1 MILSTF
7 LWLPFVAA
15 LLIMVLPTQNTKV
28 FRWVAQATGLLLLLL
43 GGYITLSGS
52 QMLGSLADGGFLF
65 VEDYAWMPELGIS
78 YKLGVDGLSLP
89 MVFLS
94 GLISFSSLFLSHKIN
109 TRPREFYALALVA
122 ICGVIG
128 TFITVDLFFFILFYE
143 MASIPMF
150 FLVGIWGSDKSG
162 DGRRIT
168 KNGAATKLLIYLQLG
183 GGFVL
188 LGLMGLYFL
197 AGMSGVNSFDLV
209 DLRQVTYTPGWQ
221 RVLFC
226 FLFIGFGI
234 ESGLFPLH
242 TWLPDG
248 HSCAPTPLS
257 MLLAGV
263 LLKMGG
269 YGILRFCFD
278 LLPVGARSLMPI
290 FAVFGLINLIY
301 GGLCALR
308 QTDIKV
314 MIAYSSVSHMGM
326 VYLGLACINSGT
338 EQGALYGISGAIFQ
352 MFSHGVITALLFGV
366 AGTIYEVTHARD
378 FRKWGGI
385 AGIAPK
391 FAIFYIIGALASL
404 GLPGFTGFPSEL
416 SVFLGLFQTNR
427 LICCLAIFG
436 LILTTTYLL
445 RSVQYG
451 FYGPLNPKLLEM
463 RDADPVETM
472 VFSTLAITT
481 LVFGLY
487 PDPLVRL
494 FQSTAQAI
502 AGGMTL

>member
-7 LWLPFVAA
+7 LWLPLLAA
-15 LLIMVLPTQNTKV
+15 ILILLVPGSNNKISRYIAV
-28 FRWVAQATGLLLLLL
+28 ATGFILL
-43 GGYITLSGS
+43 GLSAYITMNGAQLIPSAGP
-52 QMLGSLADGGFLF
+52 DGFVF
-65 VEDYAWMPELGIS
+65 VEDYPWMTELGIS
-78 YKLGVDGLSLP
+78 YKIGVDGLSLP
-89 MVFLS
+89 MVLLC
-94 GLISFSSLFLSHKIN
+94 GLIACTSLMLSHRIN
-109 TRPREFYALALVA
+109 TRQKEFYALALVS

-128 TFITVDLFFFILFYE
+128 TFLAIDMFFFILFYE
-143 MASIPMF
+143 LASIPMF

-183 GGFVL
+183 GGVVL

-197 AGMSGVNSFDLV
+197 AGGNTFDLIE
-209 DLRQVTYTPGWQ
+209 LREVPFSPGWQ
-221 RVLFC
+221 RVLFGI
-226 FLFIGFGI
+226 LFVGFGI
-234 ESGLFPLH
+234 ESGLFPVH

-269 YGILRFCFD
+269 YGILRFAFD
-278 LLPVGARSLMPI
+278 LLPTGARDLMPAFAI
-290 FAVFGLINLIY
+290 FGVINLIY
-301 GGLCALR
+301 GGFCALR

-326 VYLGLACINSGT
+326 VYLGLACINSGN
-338 EQGALYGISGAIFQ
+338 ESGALYGLSGAIFQ

-385 AGIAPK
+385 AAKSPK
-391 FAIFYIIGALASL
+391 FAIFFIVGAMASL

-416 SVFLGLFQTNR
+416 SVFMGLFQTNTT
-427 LICCLAIFG
+427 LCIIAIFG

-445 RSVQYG
+445 RAVQYG

-463 RDADPVETM
+463 RDADSTETF
-472 VFSTLAITT
+472 VFSLLALTS
-481 LVFGLY
+481 LCFGVY
-487 PDPLVRL
+487 PEPLVSL
-494 FQSTAQAI
+494 FQSFVQHLVGGTAF
-502 AGGMTL
+502 

>member
-1 MILSTF
+1 MLLSTF

-15 LLIMVLPTQNTKV
+15 LLIMLLPQKAART
-28 FRWVAQATGLLLLLL
+28 VASIAALAMLVQAF
-43 GGYITLSGS
+43 YITVFGAELLPSA
-52 QMLGSLADGGFLF
+52 QGGFLF
-65 VEDYAWMPELGIS
+65 LENREWFPALGVD

-89 MVFLS
+89 MVLLT
-94 GLISFSSLFLSHKIN
+94 GIISCTSLLLSHRIK
-109 TRPREFYALALVA
+109 TRQKEFYALALTS

-128 TFITVDLFFFILFYE
+128 TFLALDLVFFILFYE

-168 KNGAATKLLIYLQLG
+168 RNSAATKLLLYLQLG
-183 GGFVL
+183 GGLVLIGL
-188 LGLMGLYFL
+188 LGMGYI
-197 AGMSGVNSFDLV
+197 GGSFDIEV
-209 DLRQVTYTPGWQ
+209 LRQTTISHGWQ
-221 RVLFC
+221 RILFALL
-226 FLFIGFGI
+226 FLGFGI

-269 YGILRFCFD
+269 YGILRFAFF
-278 LLPVGARSLMPI
+278 LLPHGAKELMPY
-290 FAVFGLINLIY
+290 FAVLGLINLIW

-326 VYLGLACINSGT
+326 VYLGMACINAGNK
-338 EQGALYGISGAIFQ
+338 EAALYGLTGAAFQ
-352 MFSHGVITALLFGV
+352 MFSHGIITALLFGV
-366 AGTIYEVTHARD
+366 AGTVYEVTHARD
-378 FRKWGGI
+378 YRKWGGI
-385 AGIAPK
+385 AGKAPR
-391 FAIFYIIGALASL
+391 FAIFYIVGALASL

-416 SVFLGLFQTNR
+416 SVFIGLFQTNKA
-427 LICCLAIFG
+427 ICSIAIFG
-436 LILTTTYLL
+436 LILTTIYLL

-463 RDADPVETM
+463 RDADLTESL
-472 VFSTLAITT
+472 VFAILALTTLAYGI
-481 LVFGLY
+481 Y
-487 PDPLVRL
+487 PDLITSI
-494 FQSTAQAI
+494 FQPTLSLLT
-502 AGGMTL
+502 GGGS

>member
-1 MILSTF
+1 MILSVF
-7 LWLPFVAA
+7 LWLPLIAALIIIAVPGGPKFSRSVAVAA
-15 LLIMVLPTQNTKV
+15 GIGMLVL
-28 FRWVAQATGLLLLLL
+28 A
-43 GGYITLSGS
+43 GYITTEGS
-52 QMLGSLADGGFLF
+52 RHLASLAHGSFLF
-65 VEDYAWMPELGIS
+65 LEDRPWLVDLGIS

-89 MVFLS
+89 MVLLS
-94 GLISFSSLFLSHKIN
+94 GLIAFASLMLSHNIK
-109 TRPREFYALALVA
+109 TRQREFYALSLVA

-128 TFITVDLFFFILFYE
+128 TFLALDLFFFILFYE

-162 DGRRIT
+162 GGRSIT
-168 KNGAATKLLIYLQLG
+168 RNGAATKLLIYLQLG
-183 GGFVL
+183 GGLVL

-197 AGMSGVNSFDLV
+197 AAASGVTSFDLV
-209 DLRQVTYTPGWQ
+209 DLRQVNYSPGWQ
-221 RVLFC
+221 RVLFA

-234 ESGLFPLH
+234 ESGLFPFH

-269 YGILRFCFD
+269 YGILRFAFD
-278 LLPVGARSLMPI
+278 LLPQGARDLMPV

-326 VYLGLACINSGT
+326 VFLGLACINAGSK
-338 EQGALYGISGAIFQ
+338 EGAMFGLSGAMFQ
-352 MFSHGVITALLFGV
+352 MFSHGIITALLFGV
-366 AGTIYEVTHARD
+366 AGTVYEVTHARD

-385 AGIAPK
+385 AAKAPR
-391 FAIFYIIGALASL
+391 FAIFFIVGALASL

-416 SVFLGLFQTNR
+416 SVFLGFFQTNKT
-427 LICCLAIFG
+427 LCIVAIFS
-436 LILTTTYLL
+436 LIITTTYLL
-445 RSVQYG
+445 RAVQYG
-451 FYGPLNPKLLEM
+451 FYGPLNPKLLNM
-463 RDADPVETM
+463 RDADRTETM
-472 VFSTLAITT
+472 VFATLALTS
-481 LVFGLY
+481 LVFGCY
-487 PDPLVRL
+487 PEPLVAL
-494 FQSTAQAI
+494 FQTSVELLV
-502 AGGMTL
+502 GG

>member
-1 MILSTF
+1 MILSVF
-7 LWLPFVAA
+7 LWLPLVAA
-15 LLIMVLPTQNTKV
+15 LMIILVPGSARYYRSIAVAAAIGMLVL
-28 FRWVAQATGLLLLLL
+28 A
-43 GGYITLSGS
+43 GYITTEGAQQLGGLAKGS
-52 QMLGSLADGGFLF
+52 FLF
-65 VEDYAWMPELGIS
+65 LEDRPWVPDLGIS

-89 MVFLS
+89 MVLLS
-94 GLISFSSLFLSHKIN
+94 GLIAFASLMLSQNIK
-109 TRPREFYALALVA
+109 TRQREFYALALVA

-128 TFITVDLFFFILFYE
+128 TFVTLDMFFFILFYE

-162 DGRRIT
+162 SGRTIT
-168 KNGAATKLLIYLQLG
+168 RNGAATKLLIYLQLG
-183 GGFVL
+183 GSFVL

-197 AGMSGVNSFDLV
+197 AAMGGVNSFDLV
-209 DLRQVTYTPGWQ
+209 DLRQVNYSPGWQ
-221 RVLFC
+221 RVLFA

-269 YGILRFCFD
+269 YGILRFAFE
-278 LLPVGARSLMPI
+278 LLPQGARDLMPA
-290 FAVFGLINLIY
+290 FAILGLINLIY

-326 VYLGLACINSGT
+326 VFLGLACINSPT
-338 EQGALYGISGAIFQ
+338 KEGALYGLSGAVFQ

-366 AGTIYEVTHARD
+366 AGTVYEVTHARD

-385 AGIAPK
+385 AAKAPR
-391 FAIFYIIGALASL
+391 FAVFFIVGALASL

-416 SVFLGLFQTNR
+416 SVFLGLFQTNKT
-427 LICCLAIFG
+427 LCIIAIFG

-445 RSVQYG
+445 RAVQYG
-451 FYGPLNPKLLEM
+451 FYGPLNPALLNM
-463 RDADPVETM
+463 RDADKTETM
-472 VFSTLAITT
+472 VFATLALATLTFGCYPEPLVTLFQTSIET
-481 LVFGLY
+481 LVG
-487 PDPLVRL
+487 
-494 FQSTAQAI
+494 I
-502 AGGMTL
+502 

>member
-1 MILSTF
+1 MILSAF
-7 LWLPFVAA
+7 LWLPLVAA
-15 LLIMVLPTQNTKV
+15 FLIMLLPNNSKAV
-28 FRWVAQATGLLLLLL
+28 RHIAVATGFAMLVMS
-43 GGYITLSGS
+43 GYITLVGA
-52 QMLGSLADGGFLF
+52 QQLGTDAVQDGFLF
-65 VEDYAWMPELGIS
+65 MVDKPWFGDLGIS

-94 GLISFSSLFLSHKIN
+94 GLIACSSLLLSHRIKS
-109 TRPREFYALALVA
+109 REKEFYALALVA
-122 ICGVIG
+122 ICGVVG
-128 TFITVDLFFFILFYE
+128 TFVAIDLFFFILFYE
-143 MASIPMF
+143 LASIPMF
-150 FLVGIWGSDKSG
+150 FLVGMWGSDKSG

-168 KNGAATKLLIYLQLG
+168 RNGAATKLLLYLQLG

-197 AGMSGVNSFDLV
+197 AGINSFDLV
-209 DLRQVTYTPGWQ
+209 QLREVTFSLGWQ
-221 RVLFC
+221 RILFA

-234 ESGLFPLH
+234 ESGLFPVH

-269 YGILRFCFD
+269 YGILRFAFE
-278 LLPVGARSLMPI
+278 LLPQGARQMMPY
-290 FAVFGLINLIY
+290 FAVLGVINLIW

-326 VYLGLACINSGT
+326 VFLGLACINAPT
-338 EQGALYGISGAIFQ
+338 EEGALFGLTGAVFQ

-366 AGTIYEVTHARD
+366 AGTVYEVTHARD

-385 AGIAPK
+385 AAQAPR
-391 FAIFYIIGALASL
+391 FAVFFILGAMASL

-416 SVFLGLFQTNR
+416 SVFIGLYKTNIT
-427 LICCLAIFG
+427 LCIIAIFG

-463 RDADPVETM
+463 RDADFTE
-472 VFSTLAITT
+472 T
-481 LVFGLY
+481 LVFAMLTLTTLAFGFY
-487 PDPLVRL
+487 PDAMTSIFQGTLQSLVIG
-494 FQSTAQAI
+494 AQ
-502 AGGMTL
+502 

>member
-1 MILSTF
+1 VILSAF
-7 LWLPFVAA
+7 LWLPLIAA
-15 LLIMVLPTQNTKV
+15 LLIILLPGSARQYRTIAVTAGV
-28 FRWVAQATGLLLLLL
+28 GLLVLAA
-43 GGYITLSGS
+43 YIVTEGATQLASLS
-52 QMLGSLADGGFLF
+52 DGGFLF
-65 VEDYAWMPELGIS
+65 LEDRPWVTDLGIS

-89 MVFLS
+89 MVLLS
-94 GLISFSSLFLSHKIN
+94 GIIACSSLMLSHNIK
-109 TRPREFYALALVA
+109 TRQREFYALSLVA

-128 TFITVDLFFFILFYE
+128 TFLALDMFFFILFYE

-168 KNGAATKLLIYLQLG
+168 RNGAATKLLIYLQLG
-183 GGFVL
+183 GAMVL
-188 LGLMGLYFL
+188 LGLLGLYFL
-197 AGMSGVNSFDLV
+197 AAAGGVNSFDVV
-209 DLRQVTYTPGWQ
+209 DLREVNYSLGWQ
-221 RVLFC
+221 RILFA

-269 YGILRFCFD
+269 YGILRFGFEV
-278 LLPVGARSLMPI
+278 LPEGARDLMPV
-290 FAVFGLINLIY
+290 FAILGLINLVH
-301 GGLCALR
+301 GALCALR

-326 VYLGLACINSGT
+326 VFLGLACINSPT
-338 EQGALYGISGAIFQ
+338 EEGAMYGLTGAIFQ

-378 FRKWGGI
+378 FRQWGGI
-385 AGIAPK
+385 AARAPR
-391 FAIFYIIGALASL
+391 FAVFFIVGALASL
-404 GLPGFTGFPSEL
+404 GLPGFTGFASEL

-427 LICCLAIFG
+427 TLCAIAIFA

-445 RSVQYG
+445 RAVQYG
-451 FYGPLNPKLLEM
+451 FYGPLNPKLLKM
-463 RDADPVETM
+463 RDADRTETM
-472 VFSTLAITT
+472 VFAGLALTT
-481 LVFGLY
+481 LVFGCH
-487 PDPLVRL
+487 PDILVSLFQVSVETLVR
-494 FQSTAQAI
+494 
-502 AGGMTL
+502 G

>member
-1 MILSTF
+1 MILSVF
-7 LWLPFVAA
+7 LWLPLIAAILIIAVPGGPRYSRSMAVAA
-15 LLIMVLPTQNTKV
+15 GIGMMVL
-28 FRWVAQATGLLLLLL
+28 A
-43 GGYITLSGS
+43 GYITVEGS
-52 QMLGSLADGGFLF
+52 QQLSSLAHGSFLF
-65 VEDYAWMPELGIS
+65 LEDRPWLVDLGIS

-89 MVFLS
+89 MVLLS
-94 GLISFSSLFLSHKIN
+94 GLISFSSLMLSHNIK
-109 TRPREFYALALVA
+109 TRQREFYALALVA
-122 ICGVIG
+122 ICGVVG
-128 TFITVDLFFFILFYE
+128 TFLALDLFFFILFYE

-162 DGRRIT
+162 DGRAIT
-168 KNGAATKLLIYLQLG
+168 RNGAATKLLIYLQLG
-183 GGFVL
+183 GGLVL

-197 AGMSGVNSFDLV
+197 AAMSGVNSFDLV
-209 DLRQVTYTPGWQ
+209 DLRQVNYSPGWQ
-221 RVLFC
+221 RVLFA

-234 ESGLFPLH
+234 ESGLFPFH

-269 YGILRFCFD
+269 YGILRFAFD
-278 LLPVGARSLMPI
+278 LLPQGARDLMPV
-290 FAVFGLINLIY
+290 FAVFGVINLIY

-326 VYLGLACINSGT
+326 VFLGLACINADNQ
-338 EQGALYGISGAIFQ
+338 QGAMYGLSGAIFQ

-366 AGTIYEVTHARD
+366 AGTVYEVTHARD

-385 AGIAPK
+385 AARAPR
-391 FAIFYIIGALASL
+391 FAVFFIVGALASL

-416 SVFLGLFQTNR
+416 SVFLGLYQTQKV
-427 LICCLAIFG
+427 LCIIAIFG

-445 RSVQYG
+445 RAVQYG
-451 FYGPLNPKLLEM
+451 FYGPLNPTLQNM
-463 RDADPVETM
+463 RDADGVETM
-472 VFSTLAITT
+472 VFATLALTS
-481 LVFGLY
+481 LVFGCY
-487 PDPLVRL
+487 PEPLVVL
-494 FQSTAQAI
+494 FQTYVEMLV
-502 AGGMTL
+502 GG

>member
-1 MILSTF
+1 MILSAF
-7 LWLPFVAA
+7 LWTPLLAA
-15 LLIMVLPTQNTKV
+15 LLI
-28 FRWVAQATGLLLLLL
+28 LLLPGSNPKGARLIAALAGFVML
-43 GGYITLSGS
+43 VEGLYITLTGASL
-52 QMLGSLADGGFLF
+52 LGSDAQQNGFLF
-65 VEDYAWMPELGIS
+65 LESREWFPELGIS

-89 MVFLS
+89 MVLLT
-94 GLISFSSLFLSHKIN
+94 GIIACSSLLLSHRVN
-109 TRPREFYALALVA
+109 TRQKEFYALALTA
-122 ICGVIG
+122 ICGVVG
-128 TFITVDLFFFILFYE
+128 TFLALDIIFFILFYE
-143 MASIPMF
+143 MASIPMY

-168 KNGAATKLLIYLQLG
+168 KNSAATKLLLYLQLG

-188 LGLMGLYFL
+188 LGLMGLYYI
-197 AGMSGVNSFDLV
+197 GGSFDLTV
-209 DLRQVTYTPGWQ
+209 LQQTPISLGWQ
-221 RVLFC
+221 RILFA

-269 YGILRFCFD
+269 YGILRFAFD
-278 LLPVGARSLMPI
+278 VLPEGARELMPY
-290 FAVFGLINLIY
+290 FAVLGLVNLLW

-326 VYLGLACINSGT
+326 VYLGLACINAPT
-338 EQGALYGISGAIFQ
+338 KEGALYGLTGAVFQ
-352 MFSHGVITALLFGV
+352 MFSHGIITALLFGV
-366 AGTIYEVTHARD
+366 AGTVYEVTHARD

-385 AGIAPK
+385 AGKAPR
-391 FAIFYIIGALASL
+391 FAVFYILGALASL
-404 GLPGFTGFPSEL
+404 GLPGFTGFASEL
-416 SVFLGLFQTNR
+416 SVFIGLYQTNKA
-427 LICCLAIFG
+427 ICSLAIFG
-436 LILTTTYLL
+436 LIFTTIYLL

-463 RDADPVETM
+463 RDADFTETA
-472 VFSTLAITT
+472 VFTMLTFTTLAFG
-481 LVFGLY
+481 VF
-487 PDPLVRL
+487 PDPLTSL
-494 FQSTAQAI
+494 FQGTLQSFI
-502 AGGMTL
+502 GGMSF

>member
-7 LWLPFVAA
+7 LWLPMVAA
-15 LLIMVLPTQNTKV
+15 ILVMVTPGQNSKAARHISV
-28 FRWVAQATGLLLLLL
+28 ATGVALLLLSA
-43 GGYITLSGS
+43 YITSTGAG
-52 QMLGSLADGGFLF
+52 MLADAGREGFLF
-65 VEDYAWMPELGIS
+65 VEDYEWLPDLGIS

-94 GLISFSSLFLSHKIN
+94 GLVAFSSILLSHRVK
-109 TRPREFYALALVA
+109 TRQKEFYALALVA

-128 TFITVDLFFFILFYE
+128 TFLAIDMFFFILFYE
-143 MASIPMF
+143 LASIPMF

-168 KNGAATKLLIYLQLG
+168 KNGAATKVLLYLQLG

-188 LGLMGLYFL
+188 LGLMGIYFL
-197 AGMSGVNSFDLV
+197 SGINSFDLI
-209 DLRQVTYTPGWQ
+209 DLREVPFSPGWQ
-221 RVLFC
+221 RVLFA
-226 FLFIGFGI
+226 FLFVGFGI

-269 YGILRFCFD
+269 YGILRFAFD
-278 LLPVGARSLMPI
+278 LLPNGARDLMPA
-290 FAVFGLINLIY
+290 FAILGVINLIY

-326 VYLGLACINSGT
+326 VFLGLACVNSPT
-338 EQGALYGISGAIFQ
+338 EQGALYGMTGAIFQ

-385 AGIAPK
+385 AGKSPR
-391 FAIFYIIGALASL
+391 FAVFFIIGAMASL

-416 SVFLGLFQTNR
+416 SVFIGLFQTNR
-427 LICCLAIFG
+427 TLCVIAIFG

-445 RSVQYG
+445 RAVQYG

-463 RDADPVETM
+463 RDADFTETL
-472 VFSTLAITT
+472 VFSVLALSS

-487 PDPLVRL
+487 PEPLVNL
-494 FQSTAQAI
+494 FQSSVQYLV
-502 AGGMTL
+502 GGSLI

>member
-1 MILSTF
+1 MVLSAF
-7 LWLPFVAA
+7 LWLPLIFAFLIMLWPSDNAKHFRYLAIGAGLA
-15 LLIMVLPTQNTKV
+15 LLILS
-28 FRWVAQATGLLLLLL
+28 
-43 GGYITLSGS
+43 GYITVAGAQL
-52 QMLGSLADGGFLF
+52 LGTVGKGGFLF
-65 VEDYAWMPELGIS
+65 LEDHLWFAELGIK

-94 GLISFSSLFLSHKIN
+94 GLIACTSLMLSHRIN
-109 TRPREFYALALVA
+109 HRQREFYALALVA

-128 TFITVDLFFFILFYE
+128 TFIAIDLFFFILFYE
-143 MASIPMF
+143 LASIPMF

-168 KNGAATKLLIYLQLG
+168 KNSAATKLLIYLQLG

-188 LGLMGLYFL
+188 LGLLGLYIYG
-197 AGMSGVNSFDLV
+197 GMNSFDLV
-209 DLRQVTYTPGWQ
+209 VLRQVPYARPIQ
-221 RVLFC
+221 RVLFA

-257 MLLAGV
+257 MMLAGV

-269 YGILRFCFD
+269 YGILRFAFD
-278 LLPVGARSLMPI
+278 LLPMGALDLMPF
-290 FAVFGLINLIY
+290 FAILGLINLIY

-326 VYLGLACINSGT
+326 VYLGLACVNADSK
-338 EQGALYGISGAIFQ
+338 QGALFGLTGAVFQ
-352 MFSHGVITALLFGV
+352 MFSHGVVTALLFGV

-385 AGIAPK
+385 AAVAPK
-391 FAIFYIIGALASL
+391 FAIFYILGALASL

-416 SVFLGLFQTNR
+416 SVFLGLYQTNR
-427 LICCLAIFG
+427 TLCILAIFG

-451 FYGPLNPKLLEM
+451 FYGPLNPKLLQM
-463 RDADPVETM
+463 RDADKTEVL
-472 VFSTLAITT
+472 VFGMLALTT
-481 LVFGLY
+481 LFFGLY
-487 PDPLVRL
+487 PEPMTSL
-494 FQSTAQAI
+494 FQSAI
-502 AGGMTL
+502 TNLGGGALLR

>member
-1 MILSTF
+1 MILSVF
-7 LWLPFVAA
+7 LWLPLVAA
-15 LLIMVLPTQNTKV
+15 ILIIAVPAGP
-28 FRWVAQATGLLLLLL
+28 RYCRSVAVAAGIGMLILA
-43 GGYITLSGS
+43 GYITMEGS
-52 QMLGSLADGGFLF
+52 QQLASLANGSFLF
-65 VEDYAWMPELGIS
+65 LEDKPWLVELGIS

-89 MVFLS
+89 MVLLS
-94 GLISFSSLFLSHKIN
+94 GLIAFSSLMLSHNIK
-109 TRPREFYALALVA
+109 TREKEFYALALVS
-122 ICGVIG
+122 ICGVVG
-128 TFITVDLFFFILFYE
+128 TFLALDMFFFILFYE

-162 DGRRIT
+162 DGRSIT
-168 KNGAATKLLIYLQLG
+168 RNGAATKLLLYLQLG

-197 AGMSGVNSFDLV
+197 GASSGVNSFDLV
-209 DLRQVTYTPGWQ
+209 DLRQVNYSPGWQ
-221 RVLFC
+221 RVLFA

-234 ESGLFPLH
+234 ESGLFPFH

-269 YGILRFCFD
+269 YGILRFAFD
-278 LLPVGARSLMPI
+278 LLPQGARDLMPV
-290 FAVFGLINLIY
+290 FAVFGVINLIY

-326 VYLGLACINSGT
+326 VFLGLACINAGSK
-338 EQGALYGISGAIFQ
+338 EGAMYGLSGAIFQ

-366 AGTIYEVTHARD
+366 AGTVYEVTHARD

-385 AGIAPK
+385 AAKAPR
-391 FAIFYIIGALASL
+391 FAVFFIVGALASL

-416 SVFLGLFQTNR
+416 SVFLGLFQTSKV
-427 LICCLAIFG
+427 LCIIAIFG

-445 RSVQYG
+445 RAVQYG
-451 FYGPLNPKLLEM
+451 FYGPLNPKLLKM
-463 RDADPVETM
+463 RDADGVETM
-472 VFSTLAITT
+472 VFATLALTT
-481 LVFGLY
+481 LVFGCY
-487 PDPLVRL
+487 PEPLVDL
-494 FQSTAQAI
+494 FQSSVELLV
-502 AGGMTL
+502 GR